1 MPVYVVC
8 SKKIAVDS
16 SNDTYRAK
24 HISKKSSES
33 ISRVSQEIP
42 VSVASIPP
50 KKNSNNSSS
59 IRSFKP
65 RSARGNSARPFL

>member
-1 MPVYVVC
+1 MYVVC
-8 SKKIAVDS
+8 NKKIAVDI
-16 SNDTYRAK
+16 SNDTSREE

-59 IRSFKP
+59 KCSFTP
-65 RSARGNSARPFL
+65 RSARDNSARPFS